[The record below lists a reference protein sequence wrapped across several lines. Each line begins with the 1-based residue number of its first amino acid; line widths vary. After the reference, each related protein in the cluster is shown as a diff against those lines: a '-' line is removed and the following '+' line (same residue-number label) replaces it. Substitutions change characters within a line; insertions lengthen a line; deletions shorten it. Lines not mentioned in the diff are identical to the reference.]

1 MRILQANNTQ
11 RRNANNFRLTAQ
23 GSRGTDR
30 WNRGSVQADM
40 LFPIM
45 LRELLL
51 LSGRGGGL

>member
-1 MRILQANNTQ
+1 MRIPQANNTQ
-11 RRNANNFRLTAQ
+11 RRNANEFRLTVP

-30 WNRGSVQADM
+30 WNRESVRTDM